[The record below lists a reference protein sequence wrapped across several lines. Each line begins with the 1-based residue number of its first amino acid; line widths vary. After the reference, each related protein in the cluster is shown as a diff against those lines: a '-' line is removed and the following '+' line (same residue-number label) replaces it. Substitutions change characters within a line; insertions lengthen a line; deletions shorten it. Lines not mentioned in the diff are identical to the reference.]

1 MIQSKNKFLPP
12 LYIRKCKI
20 TYLECFAI
28 LQRAGCYGQ
37 LLLIFKSMTSHLHTT
52 RGCVLSAWMSSGWMG
67 EGWTEV
73 RLEPCEVLRK
83 RMQTTGRWTHIVYI
97 GKQIGTEHGG
107 YIADG
112 QWSPV
117 PGGGGRVALWFLQ
130 KWKENKNQKLVE
142 TRQLPTAPAARGN
155 ARGRE
160 GFGFHLLVMGVG
172 LESWRAFVP

>member
-37 LLLIFKSMTSHLHTT
+37 LLLVFKSMTSHLHTT

-107 YIADG
+107 HIAR
-112 QWSPV
+112 WAMEPSARE
-117 PGGGGRVALWFLQ
+117 GGGREEWLCDFCRSEKKTKTKSW
-130 KWKENKNQKLVE
+130 WKQDSCPQH
-142 TRQLPTAPAARGN
+142 QLPEGRRG
-155 ARGRE
+155 
-160 GFGFHLLVMGVG
+160 LV
-172 LESWRAFVP
+172 STY

>member
-37 LLLIFKSMTSHLHTT
+37 LLLVFKSMTSHLHAT

-67 EGWTEV
+67 EGEQRSGWSPV
-73 RLEPCEVLRK
+73 RYLEEECRPQEGGHTLCC
-83 RMQTTGRWTHIVYI
+83 I
-97 GKQIGTEHGG
+97 GKQIGTKHGG
-107 YIADG
+107 YIAR
-112 QWSPV
+112 QAMKPSA
-117 PGGGGRVALWFLQ
+117 GGVALWFLQ

-155 ARGRE
+155 ARVRE
-160 GFGFHLLVMGVG
+160 GFGFHPLVMGVG
-172 LESWRAFVP
+172 LESWRAFIP